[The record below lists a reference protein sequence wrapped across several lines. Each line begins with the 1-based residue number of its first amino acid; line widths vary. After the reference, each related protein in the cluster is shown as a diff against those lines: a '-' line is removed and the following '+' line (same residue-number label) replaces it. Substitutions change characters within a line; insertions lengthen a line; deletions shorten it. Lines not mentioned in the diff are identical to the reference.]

1 MWDSMSIAELLA
13 RPLPTSAEQA
23 RHLLDKLRSEIRR
36 HDRLYYVLAQNEISD
51 LEYDRLM
58 ARLLEVETAFPEL
71 VTADSPSQKVGG
83 EPIEG
88 FVQVAHSVP
97 MLSIDNVYDESG
109 LLEFGQKVSRRA
121 NEVGWKDPMEWL
133 AEFKVDGVALSLIY
147 EDGKLIRAVT
157 RGDGRVG
164 DDVTHNARTIKGVP
178 LFLEDGSSKN
188 RSLPNQTSHD
198 CSKFVVRP
206 ISAIRISPKFVLIN
220 WSVAKNPLKTAAM
233 PRQGHS
239 SCSIP
244 GCVPKGSFDSL
255 PIPWEPSTSRRPLD
269 SRPMPII
276 WSSFIR
282 WDCRLSP

>member
-13 RPLPTSAEQA
+13 RPLPTSADQA
-23 RHLLDKLRSEIRR
+23 RHLLDKLRQEIRR

-58 ARLLEVETAFPEL
+58 ARLLEVEAAFPEL
-71 VTADSPSQKVGG
+71 TTADSPSQKVGG

-147 EDGKLIRAVT
+147 EEGKLIRASPT
-157 RGDGRVG
+157 MPGRSKVC
-164 DDVTHNARTIKGVP
+164 HYFWMMARR
-178 LFLEDGSSKN
+178 KN
-188 RSLPNQTSHD
+188 RSLPNRTSRD

-206 ISAIRISPKFVLIN
+206 ISAIRISPKFVLVN
-220 WSVAKNPLKTAAM
+220 WSEVKNPLKTAAM
-233 PRQGHS
+233 PRRGHS

-269 SRPMPII
+269 SRDMPII